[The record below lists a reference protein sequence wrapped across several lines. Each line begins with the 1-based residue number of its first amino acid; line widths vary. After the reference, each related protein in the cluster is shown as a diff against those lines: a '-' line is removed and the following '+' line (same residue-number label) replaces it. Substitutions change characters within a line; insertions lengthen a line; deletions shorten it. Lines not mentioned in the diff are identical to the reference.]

1 MLKILFFIF
10 LLFLFV
16 TIYSFKKRV
25 DNILDAIFPPKNK
38 TRRSSN
44 QNSQPEQLV
53 KCANCG
59 VYLPKSD
66 AVKKIK
72 LNGEII
78 YFCSEACKRE
88 YKSKK

>member
-1 MLKILFFIF
+1 MLKILFFLF

-25 DNILDAIFPPKNK
+25 DNILDAIFPPRDKAK
-38 TRRSSN
+38 
-44 QNSQPEQLV
+44 QNNNRNNRPEQLV

-59 VYLPKSD
+59 VYLPKSE

-72 LNGEII
+72 LTGGVV
-78 YFCSEACKRE
+78 YFCSEQCKKE
-88 YKSKK
+88 YGKR